1 MQTDATMSMLTSTAS
16 QMCSPARSS
25 ALSGRYPY
33 HIGFY
38 QNNGGDNEG
47 VPLSFK
53 MLPALL
59 KPKNW
64 ATHAL
69 GKW

>member
-1 MQTDATMSMLTSTAS
+1 
-16 QMCSPARSS
+16 MCSPARSS

-59 KPKNW
+59 KPANW